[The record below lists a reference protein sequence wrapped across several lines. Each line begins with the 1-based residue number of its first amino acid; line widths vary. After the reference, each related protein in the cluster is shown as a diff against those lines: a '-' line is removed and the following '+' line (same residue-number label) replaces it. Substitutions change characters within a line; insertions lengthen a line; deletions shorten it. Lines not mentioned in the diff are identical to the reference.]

1 MQKAEH
7 RKVVCPAIVL
17 TFSPIAFIFGGKV
30 LVVTYSEFQT
40 FGSLKLNHSIIHW
53 LFKFGRFAKE
63 EGD

>member
-1 MQKAEH
+1 M
-7 RKVVCPAIVL
+7 
-17 TFSPIAFIFGGKV
+17 